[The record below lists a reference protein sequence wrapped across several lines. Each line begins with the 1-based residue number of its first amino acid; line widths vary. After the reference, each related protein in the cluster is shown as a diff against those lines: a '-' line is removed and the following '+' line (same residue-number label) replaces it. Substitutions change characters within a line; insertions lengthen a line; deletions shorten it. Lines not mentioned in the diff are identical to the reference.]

1 MSWTCTDQ
9 KGKFLPPPPSSKDK
23 ISSVVNPT
31 CCAFWIILIY
41 IMVVISF
48 VPNLTFILFR
58 KTEKARK
65 TTEKQRYTAL
75 DGKSEYLLHFNL
87 VCNWELVGL
96 TKSANEDSW
105 QILMC
110 FLAIKGH
117 QWNVLLYTCN
127 NVVLSALQIKKGEL
141 GDFFFEVLHVPLKNV
156 YVLVQFFF
164 CCKFFLNQ
172 FKIFKLVLFFYISV
186 IFSNTSLFLFYS
198 GGVYSM

>member
-1 MSWTCTDQ
+1 MERKTFFGTSMHEIALFRIVKTRPGLYLVQ
-9 KGKFLPPPPSSKDK
+9 LHVLGMYRPEREVLPLPRSLSSKDK

-31 CCAFWIILIY
+31 FCAFWIILIY

-96 TKSANEDSW
+96 TKR
-105 QILMC
+105 
-110 FLAIKGH
+110 AI
-117 QWNVLLYTCN
+117 WR
-127 NVVLSALQIKKGEL
+127 
-141 GDFFFEVLHVPLKNV
+141 FW
-156 YVLVQFFF
+156 LV
-164 CCKFFLNQ
+164 
-172 FKIFKLVLFFYISV
+172 IFKLWVKLFIQQTIILKLSYIKD
-186 IFSNTSLFLFYS
+186 FTF
-198 GGVYSM
+198 

>member
-1 MSWTCTDQ
+1 MHEITLFRIVKTRPGLYLVQLHVLDMYRPER
-9 KGKFLPPPPSSKDK
+9 KVPLPPPPSSKDK

-96 TKSANEDSW
+96 TKR
-105 QILMC
+105 
-110 FLAIKGH
+110 AI
-117 QWNVLLYTCN
+117 WRFWL
-127 NVVLSALQIKKGEL
+127 VV
-141 GDFFFEVLHVPLKNV
+141 
-156 YVLVQFFF
+156 
-164 CCKFFLNQ
+164 
-172 FKIFKLVLFFYISV
+172 FKLRVMLFIQQTIILKPSYFKDLT
-186 IFSNTSLFLFYS
+186 F
-198 GGVYSM
+198 